1 MREEIEEQHPGFYCY
16 PPASEI
22 IKCVSALY
30 DAQKKANKGKKTK
43 KTKHLPEEVGLKIR
57 ELMAQHTSEKGA
69 VIADRVAEFF
79 GGADRILGSTR
90 ILGRDRVNSWRKPER
105 DKAAKSAKRRHIS

>member
-1 MREEIEEQHPGFYCY
+1 MREEIEERHPGFYCY
-16 PPASEI
+16 PPESKI
-22 IKCVSALY
+22 TKCVSALY

-57 ELMAQHTSEKGA
+57 EFMAQHTSEKGA

-79 GGADRILGSTR
+79 GGADRIPGCTR
-90 ILGRDRVNSWRKPER
+90 ILVRDRVNSWRKADR
-105 DKAAKSAKRRHIS
+105 DKAAKSVKRRHIG